1 MFCSNSYAQN
11 LVTDPG
17 FEGNRRLPHRKEN
30 SIMCT
35 RNWISP
41 TVSVADYYHRNSG
54 WYAGVPRNIFG
65 HQKPLSGKA
74 YACICIRKNL
84 VEYLETKLSDTL
96 IKDNQYLIEFY
107 WCRAERSFHRVT
119 EIGVMF
125 TPKLRATAEQQLALS
140 IKFVTCKRES

>member
-1 MFCSNSYAQN
+1 
-11 LVTDPG
+11 VTDPG